1 MITGPHCPCAQR
13 VCPFVVR
20 GTASGVSLRHVFGAL
35 MHANTQSCYT
45 AVMSKEQLRAL
56 RTLAANVRKY
66 TPRIEKK
73 LRKAGIKPDPAL
85 VFTAAMYYPALN
97 RLANT

>member
-1 MITGPHCPCAQR
+1 
-13 VCPFVVR
+13 
-20 GTASGVSLRHVFGAL
+20 
-35 MHANTQSCYT
+35 
-45 AVMSKEQLRAL
+45 MSKKQLRAL
-56 RTLAANVRKY
+56 RVLAANVRRY

-97 RLANT
+97 RLAKS